1 MKIAEIIERAR
12 QEGRKVLFEDE
23 SKEILCLAGIEVN
36 SCRAVFSPEEAVRAA
51 EETGFPAV
59 LKVRSSVI
67 THKSDVGGVYL
78 GLNGPEQVI
87 RAFMEMKE
95 KTLTIDPGA
104 GATVQKMV
112 SPGVELIIGVTK
124 DSQFGPVVAFGLGG
138 IMVNVLDDLTFRMVP
153 LTEKDA
159 IQMMEKIKGKKL
171 IEGYRGN
178 PGADRKALADMLL
191 KVSAL
196 AQNYP
201 GIREIDI
208 NPVMAYPDGAVAVDA
223 RIVVA

>member
-1 MKIAEIIERAR
+1 MKISDIIERAR
-12 QEGRKVLFEDE
+12 QEGRKTLYEDE
-23 SKEILCLAGIEVN
+23 SKEILRLAGIKVN
-36 SCRAVFSPEEAVRAA
+36 GCRAVFSPGEAVRAA

-78 GLNGPEQVI
+78 GLNGPEQVR

-112 SPGVELIIGVTK
+112 SSGIEIIIGVTK

-138 IMVNVLDDLTFRMVP
+138 TMVNVLDDFVFRMAP
-153 LTEKDA
+153 LDERDA
-159 IQMMEKIKGKKL
+159 LQMMGKIKGKKI

-178 PGADRKALADMLL
+178 PGGDRRALAEMLL
-191 KVSAL
+191 RVSAL
-196 AQNYP
+196 SQNHP
-201 GIREIDI
+201 EMLEIDI
-208 NPVMAYPDGAVAVDA
+208 NPVIAYPDGAVAVDA
-223 RIVVA
+223 RIVI